1 MSLTG
6 SLLLGESSMAMNI
19 RLLKE
24 YGGLD
29 VALHGGCGGSRDS
42 SSWGS
47 GAVLTMGG
55 SGSRSLLWC
64 SQLRQVRSSWS
75 APLRACAFSPSKHCD
90 VAQCESGDEDWMDS
104 AVAGDSDAGDGG
116 REVGDSGSSRRPVE
130 QLWWGEEENGSDPS
144 KAVGNSEEVGSVWG
158 LLSISKVANERI
170 VQLQGENKAWK

>member
-29 VALHGGCGGSRDS
+29 VTLCAGRGGSRES
-42 SSWGS
+42 SSCGS
-47 GAVLTMGG
+47 GLILTMGC

-75 APLRACAFSPSKHCD
+75 PMLRVCTFFPSKHCD
-90 VAQCESGDEDWMDS
+90 VAQRESGGEEDWRDC
-104 AVAGDSDAGDGG
+104 AVAGDSDAGDDG
-116 REVGDSGSSRRPVE
+116 REVGDSGSNRRLLE
-130 QLWWGEEENGSDPS
+130 QLCWGEEENGSDPS
-144 KAVGNSEEVGSVWG
+144 KVLGNGEEVGSV
-158 LLSISKVANERI
+158 
-170 VQLQGENKAWK
+170 

>member
-1 MSLTG
+1 
-6 SLLLGESSMAMNI
+6 MAMNI

-29 VALHGGCGGSRDS
+29 EVVRAGRGGSRES

-47 GAVLTMGG
+47 GLILTMGC

-75 APLRACAFSPSKHCD
+75 GTLRMFCPSKHCD
-90 VAQCESGDEDWMDS
+90 VAQSDSGEEDWMDS

-116 REVGDSGSSRRPVE
+116 REVGDSGSKRRPLE
-130 QLWWGEEENGSDPS
+130 QLCWGEEENGSDPP
-144 KAVGNSEEVGSVWG
+144 KLPGHGEEGGSV
-158 LLSISKVANERI
+158 
-170 VQLQGENKAWK
+170 

>member
-1 MSLTG
+1 
-6 SLLLGESSMAMNI
+6 MAMNI

-29 VALHGGCGGSRDS
+29 EMVRSGRVGSRES

-47 GAVLTMGG
+47 GLILTMGC

-75 APLRACAFSPSKHCD
+75 GKSRACMFCPSKHCD
-90 VAQCESGDEDWMDS
+90 VAQCESGEEEWMDS

-116 REVGDSGSSRRPVE
+116 REVGDSGSKRRPLE
-130 QLWWGEEENGSDPS
+130 QLWWGEEENGSDTP
-144 KAVGNSEEVGSVWG
+144 KVLGHGEEGGSV
-158 LLSISKVANERI
+158 
-170 VQLQGENKAWK
+170 

>member
-6 SLLLGESSMAMNI
+6 SLLLGDSSMAINI

-29 VALHGGCGGSRDS
+29 EALLAGRGGSRES

-47 GAVLTMGG
+47 GLVLTIGC

-75 APLRACAFSPSKHCD
+75 GTLRACALCPSKHCD
-90 VAQCESGDEDWMDS
+90 VAQCESGEEDWMDS

-116 REVGDSGSSRRPVE
+116 REVGDSGSNRRPVE
-130 QLWWGEEENGSDPS
+130 QLCWGEEEKESDPS
-144 KAVGNSEEVGSVWG
+144 KVLGNGEEVGSV
-158 LLSISKVANERI
+158 
-170 VQLQGENKAWK
+170 